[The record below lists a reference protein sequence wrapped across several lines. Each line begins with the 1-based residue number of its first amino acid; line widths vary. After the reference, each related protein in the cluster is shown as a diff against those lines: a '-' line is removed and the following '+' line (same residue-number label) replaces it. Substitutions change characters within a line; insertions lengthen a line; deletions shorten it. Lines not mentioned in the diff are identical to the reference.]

1 MNSNLTAAREEFIQG
16 MSRISHFWGFP
27 KAMGAIYGAVYLS
40 PIPLSLDEIVE
51 QVGVTKGAV
60 STHVRRL
67 ERLGMVHKQIRLGDR
82 KDYYEAEDDFWKV
95 IKGVLRERERQEFD
109 LALQTVN
116 HSLERVD
123 QTIDDVTGEAPSED
137 TDPELAAFYKQRMQ
151 NMQRFFNS
159 LDNIVATLLALD
171 NLRLNSLNK
180 LFGGK
185 TADSE
190 QGELER
196 L

>member
-1 MNSNLTAAREEFIQG
+1 MDSNLTAAREEFIQG

-40 PIPLSLDEIVE
+40 PTPLTLDEIVE

-67 ERLGMVHKQIRLGDR
+67 ERLGMLHKQIRLGDR
-82 KDYYEAEDDFWKV
+82 KDYYEGEEDFWKV
-95 IKGVLRERERQEFD
+95 IKGVLREREQQEFD

-116 HSLERVD
+116 HSLEQVN
-123 QTIDDVTGEAPSED
+123 QVAGEAPDEEGD
-137 TDPELAAFYKQRMQ
+137 MQLAAFYKQRMQ

-171 NLRLNSLNK
+171 NLRLNSLAK
-180 LFGGK
+180 LFGSK
-185 TADSE
+185 TTNGE
-190 QGELER
+190 QAE
-196 L
+196 

>member
-1 MNSNLTAAREEFIQG
+1 MCPMNPDLITAREEFIQA

-27 KAMGAIYGAVYLS
+27 KAMGAIYGAIYLS
-40 PIPLSLDEIVE
+40 PEPLSLDGIVE

-60 STHVRRL
+60 STHVRSL
-67 ERLGMVHKQIRLGDR
+67 ERLGMIHKQIRLGDR

-109 LALQTVN
+109 LALRTVS
-116 HSLERVD
+116 HSLETVE
-123 QTIDDVTGEAPSED
+123 EASAG
-137 TDPELAAFYKQRMQ
+137 TADPQLAAFYKERME

-171 NLRLNSLNK
+171 NLRLNSVSK
-180 LFGGK
+180 LFGSK
-185 TADSE
+185 TTADE
-190 QGELER
+190 QSD
-196 L
+196 